1 MSLVNFYI
9 PKLQDCYYITD
20 VTFSVF
26 FSYYQLNID
35 QTLAENLSGKC
46 IVEYPII
53 YVVKCE
59 NSEKYKV
66 VPSPVPGKDLDINL
80 VL

>member
-1 MSLVNFYI
+1 MSLVIFYF
-9 PKLQDCYYITD
+9 PKLQDYYYITN
-20 VTFSVF
+20 VTFFVF
-26 FSYYQLNID
+26 FSYYQLNVD

-66 VPSPVPGKDLDINL
+66 VPSPIPGKDLDINMAL
-80 VL
+80 